1 MINNDISLGE
11 LSSNGENNGSNTANL
26 LVELQKLRHENL
38 LLKSLIQNLP
48 GEVSIIN
55 KNGEIMFSNNLHFDC
70 QAKVQDSMQYFT
82 DTNSIVGLDNAEC
95 FVDIESTKEWE
106 VISNDEFN
114 KKHNVIYRLKKIK
127 EVGLD
132 EYWLKCAVDVTE
144 YKQSINKL
152 EKYQQ
157 LYADLF
163 NYSQAWVCTHDL
175 NGYLLSINPSA
186 CAMLGYREK
195 ELIGKNIKDLISD
208 KASLNFQS
216 DYLDPLIKTGTS
228 TGLLKFYNRN
238 GDKIYLLY
246 SNYVR
251 HDENREPYIVGL
263 AQNVTDRL
271 YAEQALL
278 HSEEK
283 YRNIIENMNLGMFE
297 IDLNDNIRYAN
308 QRVCSMIGYTVA
320 ELFGKNLLELLL
332 DDGSKKDRFEQ
343 LRKKQFSDS
352 NNYEFLVRTK
362 GEKNVWWLISTA
374 PSLDSEGELL
384 GSIIIC
390 LDITR
395 QKNMELELREAIL
408 DAEHS
413 SKAKEAF
420 LANMSHEI
428 RTPINAITGLG
439 KLLSKTTLNKQ
450 QQFYLNSIRTAS
462 ENLLVIID
470 DILDISKIEAGKIQI
485 EHIPLDLKKIVEHA
499 VNILKPRAEEKIL
512 DLSFSYDSNV
522 DSNLLGDPYRINQV
536 LVNMLSN
543 AIKFTEKG
551 SVNLTV
557 QLVEDENNIQYVHID
572 IIDTGIGIS
581 EDFIKR
587 IFSKFTQED
596 ETVVRKFGGTGL
608 GMSITK
614 QLMELMGGEVE
625 IYSQKNVGTKVSL
638 MFRFEKCN
646 KYIMHKQEVIM
657 TDTSVLANSKILL
670 VEDNDLNRLLA
681 YTILS
686 QYGAFV
692 VSAANGAIAVSE
704 ARNNRFDIILMDV
717 QMPVMDGVT
726 ATNAIREFDK
736 DVPIIA
742 LTADAIKGKKDI
754 YINKGMND
762 YLTKPYEEETMISLL
777 AHWLNNRSA
786 NLLPHINEEST
797 NKDNTVLEEP
807 IYDLTKLIAIG
818 GDNPEFVNNMLSLFV
833 SDVPQSMKQ
842 IKEAYMSRDFKTIKY
857 LAHRIRPS
865 LLNMGINSLKNES
878 VLLEKMAEKQLVG
891 TEMESIIEKMITTV
905 NLVSAKIKSQYNV

>member
-704 ARNNRFDIILMDV
+704 ARNTRFDIILMDV

-777 AHWLNNRSA
+777 ANWLNNRSA
-786 NLLPHINEEST
+786 NMHPNINEEST
-797 NKDNTVLEEP
+797 NKDITVIEEP
-807 IYDLTKLIAIG
+807 LFDLTKLIAIG
-818 GDNPEFVNNMLSLFV
+818 GNNPEFVNNMLSLFV

-878 VLLEKMAEKQLVG
+878 VLLEKLAEKQLIG